1 MAYTLPPLPYPYD
14 ALSPVID
21 EETMKL
27 HHDAHHVGYVNK
39 LNAAL
44 QGHPE
49 LEKLEIDTLLQRVE
63 TLPSAIRT
71 TVRNNGG
78 GHLNH
83 SIFWKLM
90 TPNKGAAPVAD
101 VTKELHKQFGSFE
114 KFQALFQTT
123 GESHF
128 GSGWVWLV
136 RGPEG
141 PLQVISTPN
150 QDNPVMQ
157 GLYPVLG
164 NDLWEHAYYLTYRNK
179 RGEYLKN
186 WWQVVNWEEVA
197 RRLDESMS
205 WFDRKVA

>member
-1 MAYTLPPLPYPYD
+1 MAHTLPPLPYDYK
-14 ALSPVID
+14 ALAPVID
-21 EETMKL
+21 EETMKI
-27 HHDAHHVGYVNK
+27 HHDGHHGAYVNK

-44 QGHPE
+44 QGHAD

-63 TLPSAIRT
+63 TLPGTIRT
-71 TVRNNGG
+71 AVRNNGG

-83 SIFWKLM
+83 SIFWPIM
-90 TPNKGAAPVAD
+90 TPKKGGAPIAD
-101 VTKELHKQFGSFE
+101 VTKELNKQFGSYE

-123 GESHF
+123 GEGHF

-141 PLQVISTPN
+141 VLQVISTPN

-157 GLYPVLG
+157 GLYPVFG

-205 WFDRKVA
+205 WFKRKVA